1 MRRGERGGGSGCKGA
16 HPQCLLTSPTL
27 PSLQASLGPTQ
38 TYSLGTQVSPFLPG
52 HWASTWVEQRQR
64 DEPLRTLEVMRARGW
79 DTDHR
84 GIAAIIIITALNNWS
99 DHIFLHL
106 PLGSA
111 GEASP
116 GLEMAQDVNQNGSTP
131 LQLPQCVG
139 AL

>member
-1 MRRGERGGGSGCKGA
+1 MPPCLSYSA
-16 HPQCLLTSPTL
+16 HT
-27 PSLQASLGPTQ
+27 ASLPRPHPDLFSGD
-38 TYSLGTQVSPFLPG
+38 PG
-52 HWASTWVEQRQR
+52 
-64 DEPLRTLEVMRARGW
+64 EPLPPQALGIHLGVTEAAVSLCGRTLEVMRARGW
-79 DTDHR
+79 DTDQR
-84 GIAAIIIITALNNWS
+84 GIAAIIIITTSNNWS

-116 GLEMAQDVNQNGSTP
+116 GLEMAQEVNQNGSTP